1 MSNKPVTPESSSRPR
16 MTTRSI
22 SKRLQQRLPTHHE
35 EGPDLQDEC
44 DVSFRQS
51 AEFDDTYETTEVIG
65 DKGKQRQQSRQPAD
79 SVPSSSSL
87 PTGPGM
93 PTFTGDPNQ
102 PIYCTAGNLMDL
114 MQMMLQNQQA
124 AAAAA
129 Q

>member
-1 MSNKPVTPESSSRPR
+1 MSGTPVTPESSSRPR
-16 MTTRSI
+16 MTTRSA
-22 SKRLQQRLPTHHE
+22 SKRLQQMPTHYE
-35 EGPDLQDEC
+35 EDPDLQDEG

-51 AEFDDTYETTEVIG
+51 AEFDDEEDETTEVIQ
-65 DKGKQRQQSRQPAD
+65 DKGKQRQRSRSPAASVLSD
-79 SVPSSSSL
+79 SPP
-87 PTGPGM
+87 PTGM
-93 PTFTGDPNQ
+93 PTFNGDPNQ